1 MMAEKRNLAQ
11 SVAAFSKK
19 FSRLNDEDKK
29 LQQPPVSKEKLL
41 QEEINR
47 RESERTEELR
57 RRFSDF
63 MEPRT
68 QDIEEDEENL
78 MQAYKLF
85 CKLKEVCDAAVKEN
99 STARLH
105 SFEITSPL
113 CKRDDYTLGDNMAF
127 LRLWFL
133 QNNPD
138 ATVVPEFTRAD
149 NGLFYLEFIDKELW
163 IPSSLEKEI
172 STQIGFC

>member
-1 MMAEKRNLAQ
+1 MAERRNLAQ

-19 FSRLNDEDKK
+19 FSRLNDEDKE
-29 LQQPPVSKEKLL
+29 LVQSPVSKEKLL

-47 RESERTEELR
+47 RESEREEELR
-57 RRFSDF
+57 RLFSDF

-78 MQAYKLF
+78 MQAYNLF
-85 CKLKEVCDAAVKEN
+85 CKLKETCDTAAKEN

-113 CKRDDYTLGDNMAF
+113 CKRDDYTLGENIAF

-133 QNNPD
+133 KKNPD
-138 ATVVPEFTRAD
+138 ATVVPVFVRDE
-149 NGLFYLEFIDKELW
+149 NGQFFLNFIEKELW
-163 IPSSLEKEI
+163 KPSSLEKEI
-172 STQIGFC
+172 STRILA